1 MPPGERSNQTK
12 RFDTHWSTDEISDIS
27 STKNSSSL
35 LHDKLYE
42 VRMHKIPEKDRSD
55 CVQYPYLARGITIL
69 IDLKYILVFQQNSI
83 LRKEIEHLVYDNYG
97 VVQNKLQ
104 QLQTNRNVAQ
114 IYFQESVV
122 SMQAAKSTSDELLS
136 SLEQLNETAKSITFP
151 SKKNAGFC

>member
-1 MPPGERSNQTK
+1 MPSGERSNQTK
-12 RFDTHWSTDEISDIS
+12 RFDTHLSTDEISDIS

-55 CVQYPYLARGITIL
+55 CVLARGITIL

-83 LRKEIEHLVYDNYG
+83 LRKEIEHLVDDNYG

-104 QLQTNRNVAQ
+104 QLQTNQNVAQ

>member
-1 MPPGERSNQTK
+1 MYRAK
-12 RFDTHWSTDEISDIS
+12 
-27 STKNSSSL
+27 
-35 LHDKLYE
+35 
-42 VRMHKIPEKDRSD
+42 
-55 CVQYPYLARGITIL
+55 GITIL

-83 LRKEIEHLVYDNYG
+83 LRKEIEHLVDDNYG

-104 QLQTNRNVAQ
+104 QLQTNQNVAQ